1 MIESNMWYNV
11 WFHKNQFCHKLCQ
24 NWCQN
29 WCHIW
34 YHYLDLNISPSL
46 FSRINSDFFQK
57 KPKIAHFWYRKSNET
72 GIIFELKKLDFDG
85 HGDIGDNR
93 MLMTSWRW
101 QIQNVGDSI
110 LLGRKSKSAV
120 FYNPLCWRLF
130 HYVGDF
136 LKKI

>member
-57 KPKIAHFWYRKSNET
+57 KPKIAHFWYCRKSNET
-72 GIIFELKKLDFDG
+72 GIIFELKKTRF
-85 HGDIGDNR
+85 
-93 MLMTSWRW
+93 RW
-101 QIQNVGDSI
+101 PRWYWWQQNVDDFMTVTDSKCWWQHSI
-110 LLGRKSKSAV
+110 GAKIKISGFLQSLMLATFS
-120 FYNPLCWRLF
+120 LCWWF
-130 HYVGDF
+130 S
-136 LKKI
+136 